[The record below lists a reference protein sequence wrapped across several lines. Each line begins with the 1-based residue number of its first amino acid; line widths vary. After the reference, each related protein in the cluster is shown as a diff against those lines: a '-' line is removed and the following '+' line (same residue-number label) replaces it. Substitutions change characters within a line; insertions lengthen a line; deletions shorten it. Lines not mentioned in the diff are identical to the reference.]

1 MSNFAKS
8 VLFDLDGTLID
19 TAIDMTEVLLTMIK
33 SHHGDLSIT
42 NEIAR
47 NYVSDGSIG
56 LIKIGFPLTPKNKI
70 KELQKIYLKLY
81 QENLCIKSDFFYSL
95 EKLLD
100 DLTKNQIQWGIVT
113 NKPTR
118 MTLPLLI
125 ALKRFSPFVISGD
138 TINKSKPSPLPLIL
152 ACKMMNI
159 QPENVIYVGD
169 AERDI
174 IAGKAAHMKTVLA
187 QYGYIKRNDK
197 PSEWNADLTAKTPE
211 DLSKII
217 RSQLNL
223 CY

>member
-1 MSNFAKS
+1 
-8 VLFDLDGTLID
+8 
-19 TAIDMTEVLLTMIK
+19 
-33 SHHGDLSIT
+33 
-42 NEIAR
+42 
-47 NYVSDGSIG
+47 
-56 LIKIGFPLTPKNKI
+56 
-70 KELQKIYLKLY
+70 
-81 QENLCIKSDFFYSL
+81 
-95 EKLLD
+95 
-100 DLTKNQIQWGIVT
+100 
-113 NKPTR
+113 

-138 TINKSKPSPLPLIL
+138 TIKERKPSPLPLIL

-174 IAGKAAHMKTVLA
+174 IAGRAARMKTVLA
-187 QYGYIKRNDK
+187 QYGYIKRNDR

-217 RSQLNL
+217 RSKLNL

>member
-19 TAIDMTEVLLTMIK
+19 TALDMTEVLLTMINK
-33 SHHGDLSIT
+33 HHGDLSIT
-42 NEIAR
+42 NDIAR

-56 LIKIGFPLTPKNKI
+56 LIKIGFPLAPKSKVE
-70 KELQKIYLKLY
+70 ELQKIYLNLY
-81 QENLCIKSDFFYSL
+81 QENLCIKSNFFHSL

-125 ALKRFSPFVISGD
+125 ALKRFSPFIISGD
-138 TINKSKPSPLPLIL
+138 TIKERKPSPLPLIL

-174 IAGKAAHMKTVLA
+174 IAGKAARMKTVLA

-211 DLSKII
+211 DLCKII
-217 RSQLNL
+217 RSELNL

>member
-19 TAIDMTEVLLTMIK
+19 TASDMTEVLLTMINK
-33 SHHGDLSIT
+33 HHGDLSIT
-42 NEIAR
+42 NDIAR

-56 LIKIGFPLTPKNKI
+56 LIKIGFPLAPKTKI

-81 QENLCIKSDFFYSL
+81 QENLCIKSNFFHSL

-138 TINKSKPSPLPLIL
+138 TIKERKPSPLPLIL

-174 IAGKAAHMKTVLA
+174 IAGRAARMKTVLA
-187 QYGYIKRNDK
+187 QYGYIKRNDR

-217 RSQLNL
+217 RSKLNL